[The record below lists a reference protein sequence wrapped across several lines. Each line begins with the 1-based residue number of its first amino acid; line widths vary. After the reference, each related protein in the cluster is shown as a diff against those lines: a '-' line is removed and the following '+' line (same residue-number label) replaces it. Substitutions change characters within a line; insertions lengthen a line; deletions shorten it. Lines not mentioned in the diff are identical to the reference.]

1 MSSAADLSTE
11 TWCRIQYIP
20 SDKINVENSA
30 IQSLTS
36 RLFSDQTSVI
46 CSFRKTI
53 DGNRDTWALKLA
65 SLSTTWQTQG
75 LSIYHPVE
83 HYLEKKKQVLSDIPN
98 SHIGV
103 HLRVYTRYMR
113 PDEFAIGVGVASLY
127 SAQIILGW
135 IKYYLLNVLWFD
147 VLKFCVYSMIR
158 SHVQ

>member
-11 TWCRIQYIP
+11 TWSRIQYIP

-46 CSFRKTI
+46 CSYRKTI

-83 HYLEKKKQVLSDIPN
+83 HHLEKTGFIRHIN

-103 HLRVYTRYMR
+103 HLRVHTRYMR

>member
-11 TWCRIQYIP
+11 TWSRIQYIP

-46 CSFRKTI
+46 CSYRKTI

-83 HYLEKKKQVLSDIPN
+83 HYLEKNRFYPTYQLTHRCTLTRTYTLHESRRICHWRWCSELVFSADNTWLNQVL
-98 SHIGV
+98 
-103 HLRVYTRYMR
+103 
-113 PDEFAIGVGVASLY
+113 FAKRTLI
-127 SAQIILGW
+127 W
-135 IKYYLLNVLWFD
+135 
-147 VLKFCVYSMIR
+147 R
-158 SHVQ
+158 S